1 MWFLSQD
8 MYRSTPIRIWFKLGL
23 LPFHNS
29 VGVLETD
36 LGIKFNKYVAV
47 SKAYP
52 QNDIGR
58 DE

>member
-1 MWFLSQD
+1 M
-8 MYRSTPIRIWFKLGL
+8 RIWFKLGL
-23 LPFHNS
+23 RPFHNS

-36 LGIKFNKYVAV
+36 LEGTKFNKYVAV